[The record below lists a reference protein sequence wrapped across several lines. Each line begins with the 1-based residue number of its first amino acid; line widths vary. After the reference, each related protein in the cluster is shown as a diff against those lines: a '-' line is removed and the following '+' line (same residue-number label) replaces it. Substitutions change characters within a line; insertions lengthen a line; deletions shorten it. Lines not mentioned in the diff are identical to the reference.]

1 MSDARMDNYSYKD
14 AIINSIKAS
23 RLNNKRPDA
32 ASITEYICKSFATNA
47 DEDYIIT
54 LIESLIDDN
63 ILENRPSAKGN
74 SYFIIESSTMES
86 VEDPCNR

>member
-47 DEDYIIT
+47 DEDI
-54 LIESLIDDN
+54 
-63 ILENRPSAKGN
+63 
-74 SYFIIESSTMES
+74 
-86 VEDPCNR
+86 